1 MKYNIKNNN
10 FFLIIDNNEIAL
22 PFVTIKID
30 EIYEQNLSKN
40 YGAFTRYSTERYI
53 TLSTIRD
60 NPRITTKEIPMTSNE
75 KDLYKLYEIM
85 VRLQEIM
92 NDINQK
98 EQRIHK
104 ERVVFNRSVSDSEY
118 RELMDARNKLNNF
131 IKLNKDITL
140 DIEFS
145 LCTIPECTIGLNGL
159 C

>member
-22 PFVTIKID
+22 PFVTIRID
-30 EIYEQNLSKN
+30 EIYEQNLSKI
-40 YGAFTRYSTERYI
+40 YGAFTRNSIERYI

-85 VRLQEIM
+85 VILQEMM
-92 NDINQK
+92 NDINHK
-98 EQRIHK
+98 ELYIYQ

-118 RELMDARNKLNNF
+118 EKLMDARNKLNNF

>member
-30 EIYEQNLSKN
+30 EHRLNKT
-40 YGAFTRYSTERYI
+40 YGAFTIPLTERYI
-53 TLSTIRD
+53 TLSTIRG

-85 VRLQEIM
+85 VILQEMM
-92 NDINQK
+92 NDINHK
-98 EQRIHK
+98 ELHIYQ

-118 RELMDARNKLNNF
+118 KELMDARNKLNNF